1 MRLFVISSTSLIHH
15 TAMKKNFLLVLALS
29 VGILTGCK
37 KTNSTDSANGKS
49 DTTTVDTI
57 AADTTASEVVTPQK
71 DTFNTIRKSNRLRS
85 KDVDEN
91 LGGYLFSDNDVKL
104 SWPSALCGCK
114 NIEPLQ
120 KALLKEAFD
129 YTKDVNV
136 EAAVQKYLK
145 EPAFI
150 DENGKAPACIP
161 AKQGETNEECMSCNY
176 TKSVFVYPK
185 TDSPTLTTYCIYKYS
200 FTGGAHGM
208 YTESYVVFDRVGG
221 RVMTDRMFTN
231 VRNAS
236 LLNVVNQQIKA
247 ESRIKKEPLGAA
259 SGLSQYY
266 PGAKGMVFVF
276 QPYDI
281 ASYAQGLITITVPYS
296 KLESFFTPEFK
307 EMIKEA
313 STFKTLKSSF

>member
-1 MRLFVISSTSLIHH
+1 
-15 TAMKKNFLLVLALS
+15 MKKNFLLVFALS
-29 VGILTGCK
+29 ACILTGCK
-37 KTNSTDSANGKS
+37 KTNSTDSANRES
-49 DTTTVDTI
+49 DTTTVDSI

-71 DTFNTIRKSNRLRS
+71 DTFATIKKSNRLRS

-104 SWPSALCGCK
+104 SWPTGLRDCK
-114 NIEPLQ
+114 SIEPLQ

-129 YTKDVNV
+129 YTKDANV
-136 EAAVQKYLK
+136 ETAVQNYLN
-145 EPAFI
+145 EPAFTN
-150 DENGKAPACIP
+150 ENGKAPACVP

-221 RVMTDRMFTN
+221 RIMTDRMFTN

-259 SGLSQYY
+259 SELSQYY

-276 QPYDI
+276 QPYEI
-281 ASYAQGLITITVPYS
+281 ASYAQGLITIVVPYS

-307 EMIKEA
+307 EMIKDP
-313 STFKTLKSSF
+313 STFKTLNSPFK